1 MTKQIRNYV
10 YTDHFTLRWRIAGK
24 PPKSDLFFFF
34 LAYAIIQ
41 SRSYTQCQALNIF
54 NVFFSTLIAT
64 FPTYLP
70 QCGFASF
77 WNIVLLFVSFSFCFV
92 LMTFANFPFFIY
104 IFYTVFRFLTAVF
117 CANICLVVGAL
128 IRNQSSN
135 GIILLLSSTSPPIY
149 LFW

>member
-1 MTKQIRNYV
+1 MTYSWKTSKKWFV
-10 YTDHFTLRWRIAGK
+10 
-24 PPKSDLFFFF
+24 LFFFS
-34 LAYAIIQ
+34 LRDNTKPLLHPMP
-41 SRSYTQCQALNIF
+41 STEHLQC
-54 NVFFSTLIAT
+54 FFSTLIAT